1 MKMIHLGYSVLTSA
15 LLLAGCSSA
24 PERTDGRAT
33 FADLA
38 DYDKSRLQR
47 SALPQE
53 PQQQQQQLQR
63 LYQSLLSLAP
73 DPAVQQKVRY
83 RLSQMATA
91 QLANQSLPLPE
102 EHAALRALVAQYVQL
117 LQDYPQDPD
126 NELIRYQLARSYDLL
141 GEQDASLQQLE
152 QLLERY
158 PSSEFAAE
166 AYFRKGDIL
175 YSRGQYEG
183 AQQAYEAVLAKNVA
197 ELRQHALYM
206 TGWSLF
212 KQQQF
217 AKADPFFL
225 QALDELSLENIPAT
239 GFDKTTRASAVTSE
253 LKSADTTAQQ
263 QLRQWHELCT
273 ILSTSLSYQE
283 QASSLAE
290 LLATTTYRQGPA
302 PQRPLP
308 QQAALFQALAD
319 FLQSKQLYDSAL
331 QSYRTFIR
339 LHVGT
344 EQAAHFQLTLIKQLL
359 ASADAQGAVQE
370 QQAFIQGF
378 GPASDSWTQWRA
390 AQRTYLHAPLLEYL
404 DYAARDAYQRQQFS
418 GAVEYWQQLLLVLAD
433 HRSSIEAASTSA
445 EPATSLLLSKY
456 QEADIRY
463 ITAQAMAQ
471 AGQIEPAIA
480 MYESLAYPSKAY
492 QSRLFTPADAAY
504 QALLLD
510 LARYPALQ
518 PLVVLPAAS
527 GAQSSAPPS
536 SSQPSSP
543 PQSSAAGELSVADA
557 MAVIHSPLWP
567 RMQQF
572 SQQHQSHPQASAM
585 LLLQRQLQFM
595 AQQYPAL
602 LADMAKDLPQLQG
615 PTALAF
621 WQLKSQAELA
631 MDDYAAAEQSLLQV
645 RARMALPAVA
655 TLTIPVS
662 AQRES
667 KNQARQPGAS
677 ATVDSSSP
685 AYQLSLQLAS
695 SIYQQAKTSRDPQ
708 TANSHRQRLL
718 ALPLSPYHEAAA
730 FELLDAAAPTSADYI
745 AQLQAFLR
753 DYPQSERRA
762 VVQARLVQAYQATE
776 PGLAAD
782 VLQQMADEQSDP
794 VVAQQA
800 QWQAAQAFQASGRT
814 TAARDAYQHYLQRFG
829 TATTVEQHELAQEA
843 RWQLALMAEQT
854 PTAVHREPPHKK
866 ASTRSSS
873 RRKTGDAAAKT
884 ALTSAAD
891 WWREI
896 IARDGLHQSDR
907 SRYLAAQSQ
916 LKLGLAEQHEFSQ
929 VRLTH
934 PLKRSLQQK
943 RQRLLAA
950 KQHFEASSRYGVASV
965 HTQALYQLAELYRQ
979 LASDL
984 LQSERPTGLDEMALE
999 QYNLLLEE
1007 QAYPFEEQAITLY
1020 QSLTALTAAERTGDS
1035 RSGDTRNDKVHND
1048 KVRYDDAI
1056 KAAFVRLAELLPAQ
1070 YQKSESYAEAQS
1082 DAR

>member
-1 MKMIHLGYSVLTSA
+1 MKLIRLRYSLLTSA

-24 PERTDGRAT
+24 PERADGRAT
-33 FADLA
+33 LADLA

-152 QLLERY
+152 QLLALY
-158 PSSEFAAE
+158 PASEFAAE

-175 YSRGQYEG
+175 YSRGQYAG

-197 ELRQHALYM
+197 PLRQHALYM

-239 GFDKTTRASAVTSE
+239 GFDRGVDNTFNPIERTSSDASAQ
-253 LKSADTTAQQ
+253 QQ
-263 QLRQWHELCT
+263 QLRQWQELCT
-273 ILSTSLSYQE
+273 ILSTSLSYQD
-283 QASSLAE
+283 QANSLAA
-290 LLATTTYRQGPA
+290 LLASTTYRQGPA

-319 FLQSKQLYDSAL
+319 FLQSKQLYDGAL

-339 LHVGT
+339 LHAGT
-344 EQAAHFQLTLIKQLL
+344 EQAAYFQLTLIKQLL
-359 ASADAQGAVQE
+359 ASADAQGAISE

-378 GPASDSWTQWRA
+378 GPASDSWTKWSA
-390 AQRTYLHAPLLEYL
+390 AQRLYLHAPLLEYL

-418 GAVEYWQQLLLVLAD
+418 GAVAYWQQLLLVLAD
-433 HRSSIEAASTSA
+433 HKTSIEATATNA
-445 EPATSLLLSKY
+445 KPATSVLLTKY

-463 ITAQAMAQ
+463 VTAQAMAQ
-471 AGQIEPAIA
+471 AGQMDQAIA
-480 MYESLAYPSKAY
+480 MYESLAYPTKPY
-492 QSRLFTPADAAY
+492 QSQLFTPADAAY

-510 LARYPALQ
+510 VARYPAVQ
-518 PLVVLPAAS
+518 QLVTLPAS
-527 GAQSSAPPS
+527 SSA
-536 SSQPSSP
+536 SP
-543 PQSSAAGELSVADA
+543 RDHDSPQSTSNTGALSVADA
-557 MAVIHSPLWP
+557 TAVINSSLWP
-567 RMQQF
+567 RMRQF
-572 SQQHQSHPQASAM
+572 SQQHQAHPQANAI

-615 PTALAF
+615 STALAF

-645 RARMALPAVA
+645 RSRMALPAVA
-655 TLTIPVS
+655 TLTTPARGDS
-662 AQRES
+662 ARTPQT
-667 KNQARQPGAS
+667 RQPDAS
-677 ATVDSSSP
+677 AAIDTSSP

-708 TANSHRQRLL
+708 TANNHRQRLL

-730 FELLDAAAPTSADYI
+730 FELLDAAAPRHVEPSANSTNAASQASAAVSADYI

-753 DYPQSERRA
+753 SYPQSARRA
-762 VVQARLVQAYQATE
+762 VVQARLVQAYQASE
-776 PGLAAD
+776 PALAAD
-782 VLQQMADEQSDP
+782 VLQQMADEQADAGL
-794 VVAQQA
+794 AQQA

-814 TAARDAYQHYLQRFG
+814 ATARDAYVRYLQRFG

-843 RWQLALMAEQT
+843 RWQLALMAEQS
-854 PTAVHREPPHKK
+854 PAPQPPQSSRKK
-866 ASTRSSS
+866 AVKQSTPSTMPR
-873 RRKTGDAAAKT
+873 T
-884 ALTSAAD
+884 AAD
-891 WWREI
+891 WWRDI
-896 IARDGLHQSDR
+896 VARDGLHPSDR

-950 KQHFEASSRYGVASV
+950 KQHFEASSRYGIASV

-1007 QAYPFEEQAITLY
+1007 QAYPFEEQAISVY
-1020 QSLTALTAAERTGDS
+1020 QSLTALTAAEQ
-1035 RSGDTRNDKVHND
+1035 SGDTSR

-1056 KAAFVRLAELLPAQ
+1056 KAAYARLAELLPAQ
-1070 YQKSESYAEAQS
+1070 YQKTESYAEAQT